1 MDCGVVYIDACKAKD
16 IGGKLLLSTKKKKN
30 ASCGENHPQN
40 LSCNARE
47 I

>member
-1 MDCGVVYIDACKAKD
+1 MDYGVVYIDACKAKD
-16 IGGKLLLSTKKKKN
+16 IGGKLLLSTKKKN